1 MSNVH
6 NLIDATALTADAERR
21 GQAAVAET
29 AEAVRSALADGK
41 QPDRALLT
49 KVAGRLRSIP
59 PAIETDAQLE
69 ILLAV
74 CRHFLTRDQDLAFA
88 MEAAAGV
95 IRVARSTGRKQE
107 LHTGLL
113 MQGFVASQLDNHVEA
128 LESVAAAREVAVEMG
143 SPLAELKAV
152 ANGAAFL
159 LNVGRYQDALGL
171 LRNALTII
179 DRCEENEGIAWTVL
193 GNIAQCYFLLHEYE
207 EALQL
212 IAAARAVLTEPTDA
226 HAAGNRTILEYVHLR
241 TLVALKRGAEAK
253 PMLEAMG
260 RYAAQAGTV
269 RARIDYTCA
278 RGMLEVVDGKRDV
291 GLSRIFAAREKAKL
305 VTSTLPDVLSAMI
318 AAQDALGEAAAAQ
331 KFRGELSRVLAQRQE
346 TSRLRAA
353 LLVESAPGTRAGVE
367 HGVDYEQRLE
377 AARERLLR
385 TDPI

>member
-74 CRHFLTRDQDLAFA
+74 GRHFVMRDQDLAFA

-95 IRVARSTGRKQE
+95 VRVARSTGRKKE
-107 LHTGLL
+107 LHIGLL
-113 MQGFVASQLDNHVEA
+113 MQGVVASQLDNHVEA
-128 LESVAAAREVAVEMG
+128 LESVAAAREVAVEMD

-159 LNVGRYQDALGL
+159 LNVGQYHYALGL
-171 LRNALTII
+171 LRNALTIL
-179 DRCEENEGIAWTVL
+179 DRCEESEGIAWTVL
-193 GNIAQCYFLLHEYE
+193 GNIAQCYFLLQEYD
-207 EALQL
+207 EALQM
-212 IAAARAVLTEPTDA
+212 IAAARAVITEPTNP

-241 TLVALKRGAEAK
+241 TLVALKRGAEAR

-278 RGMLEVVDGKRDV
+278 RGLLEVVDGKRDA
-291 GLSRIFAAREKAKL
+291 GLARIFTAREMAKL
-305 VTSTLPDVLSAMI
+305 VTSTLPDVLSALI
-318 AAQDALGEAAAAQ
+318 AAQDALDEVVAAQ
-331 KFRGELSRVLAQRQE
+331 KFRAELNRVLAQRQE

-353 LLVESAPGTRAGVE
+353 RLVESGPGTGAGVE